1 MPRSQSLSQGA
12 PAGSQ
17 VHGLKSTKEMEI
29 IQVSRLDM
37 FFLACLKDATPKK
50 RLETQEMA
58 NANSP
63 SVNSIYMV
71 MGQDHGTLGT
81 LR

>member
-17 VHGLKSTKEMEI
+17 VHCLKSTKEMETI
-29 IQVSRLDM
+29 SRLDM
-37 FFLACLKDATPKK
+37 FFFGMSKGCNTQK
-50 RLETQEMA
+50 RLETQKMA

>member
-12 PAGSQ
+12 PACSQ
-17 VHGLKSTKEMEI
+17 VHCLKSTKEMETI
-29 IQVSRLDM
+29 SRLDM

-50 RLETQEMA
+50 RLETQKMA